1 MIKYKLS
8 TYKLVVHGEY
18 ETEEE
23 AIKDLSDKYMQG
35 SRCDPPGKG
44 YKEQLF
50 HLKPLLIKDIAKE
63 VYFYI
68 EEEIHGIKQFVQKAT
83 LIIHPFKQEHWWSEK
98 DDFKFKK
105 CKFKYEVKE
114 GD

>member
-18 ETEEE
+18 ET
-23 AIKDLSDKYMQG
+23 
-35 SRCDPPGKG
+35 
-44 YKEQLF
+44 
-50 HLKPLLIKDIAKE
+50 
-63 VYFYI
+63 
-68 EEEIHGIKQFVQKAT
+68 
-83 LIIHPFKQEHWWSEK
+83 